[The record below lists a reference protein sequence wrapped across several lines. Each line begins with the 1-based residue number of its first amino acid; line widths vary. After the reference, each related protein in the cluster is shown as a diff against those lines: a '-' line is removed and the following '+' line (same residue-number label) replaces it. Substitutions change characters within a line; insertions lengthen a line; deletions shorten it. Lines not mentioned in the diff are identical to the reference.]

1 MSHGVSAKTIWFHIY
16 KGQQIFIRLLEMMR
30 SARSLKDF
38 IQSESLS
45 MRSVSAFLSSVFVSV
60 VHILCCNVGR
70 VVIRS
75 DPPYWGDSHTTNVI
89 VGVSPST
96 TNMSSC
102 CDVRSQCSC
111 RVEGL
116 CRFSFYKLCCR
127 LEGFGYR
134 NLRVYFYKVLFE
146 IVTPLFYLL

>member
-1 MSHGVSAKTIWFHIY
+1 M
-16 KGQQIFIRLLEMMR
+16 FIRLLEIMR

-45 MRSVSAFLSSVFVSV
+45 MRSVSTFLSSVFVSV
-60 VHILCCNVGR
+60 VHILCCKVGR

-89 VGVSPST
+89 VVVSPNT
-96 TNMSSC
+96 ANMSSC
-102 CDVRSQCSC
+102 CDVGSQCSC

-116 CRFSFYKLCCR
+116 CRFFSFYGLCCR
-127 LEGFGYR
+127 LEGIGYR

-146 IVTPLFYLL
+146 IATHFFFFLL